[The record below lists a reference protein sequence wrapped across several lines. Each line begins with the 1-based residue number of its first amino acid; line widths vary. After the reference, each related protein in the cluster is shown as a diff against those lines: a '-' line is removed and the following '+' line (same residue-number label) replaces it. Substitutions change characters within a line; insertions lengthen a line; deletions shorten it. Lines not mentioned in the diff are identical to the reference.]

1 MNIYELDA
9 MLDDLKLD
17 RPENKDLIDFYENE
31 RVKLLAEISKKVGTI
46 LNNADIERV
55 YYV

>member
-17 RPENKDLIDFYENE
+17 RPENKDLIEFYENE
-31 RVKLLAEISKKVGTI
+31 RIELLDTEELAENLGFKLESRSYHA
-46 LNNADIERV
+46 N
-55 YYV
+55 